1 MRGHPPKLTFWM
13 HRSPVGV
20 QAAEHGGMAERQRIR
35 QLRLQI
41 ALGLVELA
49 AVEQRTG
56 QVVPDLQP
64 VQHRRGEW
72 LQQAQGLGGQVARAG
87 EVADLEG

>member
-1 MRGHPPKLTFWM
+1 
-13 HRSPVGV
+13 
-20 QAAEHGGMAERQRIR
+20 MAERQRIR

-41 ALGLVELA
+41 ALGFVELA

-56 QVVPDLQP
+56 QIVPNLQT
-64 VQHRRGEW
+64 VQHRLGER